1 MPPVASPRKG
11 DQRKAEI
18 LSVAR
23 SLLVDE
29 GYDRFVLREIAARAG
44 MKLGNL
50 QYYFST
56 RDALLE
62 AVVRTE
68 LQSTFATIDANVS
81 NGQDSESQLREI
93 GRSLIDEWSGTSGRV
108 YATLAFLAMHQES
121 FQELH
126 RDVYAQFYEHLM
138 PVLQKLNPKANDI
151 ALLKPARL
159 IAAVL
164 DGAPFQLES
173 GTFATMQDSR
183 EHFIDDVCDHLVRIA
198 TT

>member
-68 LQSTFATIDANVS
+68 LQSTFATVDANVS
-81 NGQDSESQLREI
+81 NDQDSESQLREI
-93 GRSLIDEWSGTSGRV
+93 GRSLIHEWSGTSGRV

>member
-1 MPPVASPRKG
+1 MPPLASPRKG

-18 LSVAR
+18 LGVAR

-29 GYDRFVLREIAARAG
+29 GYDRFVLREIAARTG

-56 RDALLE
+56 RDVLLE
-62 AVVRTE
+62 AVVRKE
-68 LQSTFATIDANVS
+68 LQATFATMDANVS
-81 NGQDSESQLREI
+81 SGQDCESQLREI
-93 GRSLIDEWSGTSGRV
+93 GRSLIREWSGASGRV
-108 YATLAFLAMHQES
+108 YATLAFLAMHHES
-121 FQELH
+121 FHELH

-151 ALLKPARL
+151 ALLKTARL

-164 DGAPFQLES
+164 DGAPFQLQS
-173 GTFATMQDSR
+173 GTFATTPDSR
-183 EHFIDDVCDHLVRIA
+183 EHFVDDVCDHLVRIA